1 MLGCWW
7 LFTILIVSIYTASL
21 AALLTVRIQGQTID
35 SIQDLAASSLTP
47 LTLNG
52 TSWHTAFRVGS
63 SGLIVHM
70 RFKPKHTKR

>member
-21 AALLTVRIQGQTID
+21 AALLTVRVQGQNVD

-47 LTLNG
+47 LTLQG
-52 TSWHTAFRVGS
+52 TSWYTAIRVS
-63 SGLIVHM
+63 S
-70 RFKPKHTKR
+70 REKTDS

>member
-21 AALLTVRIQGQTID
+21 AALLTVRVQGQNVD

-47 LTLNG
+47 LTLQG
-52 TSWHTAFRVGS
+52 TSWWTLFMVSGSMIQLCSWSVGQ
-63 SGLIVHM
+63 
-70 RFKPKHTKR
+70 